1 MEEYKELVL
10 LLAGCWFIQIFL
22 SYLQHKNYGKEINEL
37 KKRNTGFLGVGIS
50 KAKFNLGR
58 GIVLLVVTDE
68 QDCIVTYK
76 EMAGITI
83 FARFKEHQEFIG
95 KKTTETM
102 PLLANKRRKAAFE
115 QAIQLIKS
123 EKNRLEVV

>member
-37 KKRNTGFLGVGIS
+37 KKRNTGFLGVGIL

-95 KKTTETM
+95 KKPTEAM

-115 QAIQLIKS
+115 QAIQLIQS

>member
-1 MEEYKELVL
+1 MKEYKELVL

-76 EMAGITI
+76 EMAGWHHDLCP
-83 FARFKEHQEFIG
+83 F
-95 KKTTETM
+95 
-102 PLLANKRRKAAFE
+102 
-115 QAIQLIKS
+115 
-123 EKNRLEVV
+123 

>member
-102 PLLANKRRKAAFE
+102 PLLANKIRKSAF
-115 QAIQLIKS
+115 
-123 EKNRLEVV
+123 

>member
-1 MEEYKELVL
+1 M
-10 LLAGCWFIQIFL
+10 
-22 SYLQHKNYGKEINEL
+22 
-37 KKRNTGFLGVGIS
+37 GVGIS

-95 KKTTETM
+95 KKPTEAM

-115 QAIQLIKS
+115 QAIQLIQS